1 MLDNHSLSLEDCVGR
16 EDLRLT
22 RIGTTFFLL
31 SPHDET
37 EDMNQKIRDFN
48 GWNDTNEEH
57 EEKVLMARYT
67 PNFDQEPWKY
77 HGLELLGAEFN
88 WR

>member
-1 MLDNHSLSLEDCVGR
+1 
-16 EDLRLT
+16 
-22 RIGTTFFLL
+22 
-31 SPHDET
+31 
-37 EDMNQKIRDFN
+37 MNQKVQDFN
-48 GWNDTNEEH
+48 GWHDTNKEH

-77 HGLELLGAEFN
+77 HGLEILGAEFN